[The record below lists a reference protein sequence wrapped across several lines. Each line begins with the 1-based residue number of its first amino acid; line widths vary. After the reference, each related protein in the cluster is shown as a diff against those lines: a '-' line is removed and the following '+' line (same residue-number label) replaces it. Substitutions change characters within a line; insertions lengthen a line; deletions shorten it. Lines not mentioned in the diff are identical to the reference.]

1 MSNLRGVTFNKIDTG
16 EAGTGVI
23 AQEVEPVMPEL
34 VKTDRDGLKSV
45 NYGGFAG
52 LFIESIN
59 ALQAQVKQLQ
69 EEISKLK
76 GK

>member
-1 MSNLRGVTFNKIDTG
+1 MFFNKVESG

-23 AQEVEPVMPEL
+23 AQEVDPVIPEL

-59 ALQAQVKQLQ
+59 ALQVQVKELQ
-69 EEISKLK
+69 DELAKLK